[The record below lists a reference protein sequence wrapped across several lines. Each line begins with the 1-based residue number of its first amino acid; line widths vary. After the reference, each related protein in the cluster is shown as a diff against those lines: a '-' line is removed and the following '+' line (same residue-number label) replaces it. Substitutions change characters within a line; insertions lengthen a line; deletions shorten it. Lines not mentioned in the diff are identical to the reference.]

1 MEEFNFKAI
10 ENLVKFIGDGI
21 SKISPEDLHSIDI
34 EALLDSSRLLNEKL
48 IVLNYLLENRIKD
61 SSSIKEHT
69 TSKDIDKIEENQID
83 LMDVIV
89 EEEAKSENPIISS
102 SNPNKSINE
111 IHSNSPQTSLADQ
124 FGQQSILDLNK
135 EIGINERYLMTE
147 NLFAGDSEECSDSI
161 QKLNEFENLI
171 QAKDFLKN
179 ELFKKYNWNSK
190 SNHVKRLINLVE
202 RRYQN

>member
-10 ENLVKFIGDGI
+10 ENLVKFIGNGI
-21 SKISPEDLHSIDI
+21 SKISPEDLHSIDM

-61 SSSIKEHT
+61 SSSIKEHP
-69 TSKDIDKIEENQID
+69 TSKNIDKIEENQID

>member
-10 ENLVKFIGDGI
+10 ENLVKIIGDGI

-61 SSSIKEHT
+61 SSSIKEHP

>member
-10 ENLVKFIGDGI
+10 ENLVKIIGDGI

-61 SSSIKEHT
+61 SPSIKEHPI
-69 TSKDIDKIEENQID
+69 SKDIDKIEENQID

-102 SNPNKSINE
+102 SNPSKSINE

>member
-21 SKISPEDLHSIDI
+21 SKISLEDLHSIDI

-102 SNPNKSINE
+102 SNPSKSINE

>member
-10 ENLVKFIGDGI
+10 ENLVKFIGNGI
-21 SKISPEDLHSIDI
+21 SKISPEDLHSIDM

-61 SSSIKEHT
+61 SSSIKEHPT
-69 TSKDIDKIEENQID
+69 PKNIDKIEENQID

>member
-10 ENLVKFIGDGI
+10 ENLVKIIGDGI

-61 SSSIKEHT
+61 SSSIKEYPK
-69 TSKDIDKIEENQID
+69 SKDIDKIEENQID

>member
-10 ENLVKFIGDGI
+10 ENLVKIIGDGI

-61 SSSIKEHT
+61 SSSIKEHP

-83 LMDVIV
+83 LIDVIV

-179 ELFKKYNWNSK
+179 DQNWPLG
-190 SNHVKRLINLVE
+190 VAPR
-202 RRYQN
+202 

>member
-61 SSSIKEHT
+61 SSSIKEHP
-69 TSKDIDKIEENQID
+69 TSKDIDKIEENQIN

>member
-10 ENLVKFIGDGI
+10 ENLVKIIGDGI

-61 SSSIKEHT
+61 SSSIKEHP

-83 LMDVIV
+83 LIDVIV

>member
-21 SKISPEDLHSIDI
+21 SKISPEDLHSIDM

-147 NLFAGDSEECSDSI
+147 NLFAGDSAECSDSI

>member
-10 ENLVKFIGDGI
+10 ENLVKIIGDGI

-61 SSSIKEHT
+61 SSSTKEHP

-102 SNPNKSINE
+102 SNPSKSINE

>member
-21 SKISPEDLHSIDI
+21 SKISPEDLHSIDM

-61 SSSIKEHT
+61 SSSIKEHP
-69 TSKDIDKIEENQID
+69 TSKDIDKIEENQIN

-124 FGQQSILDLNK
+124 FGQQSILDLNN

>member
-61 SSSIKEHT
+61 SSSTKEHP

-102 SNPNKSINE
+102 SNPKKSINE

>member
-61 SSSIKEHT
+61 SSSIKEHP
-69 TSKDIDKIEENQID
+69 TSKNIDKIEENQID

>member
-21 SKISPEDLHSIDI
+21 SKISLEDLHSIDI

-61 SSSIKEHT
+61 SSSIKEHP

>member
-21 SKISPEDLHSIDI
+21 SKISPEDLHSIDM

-61 SSSIKEHT
+61 SSSIKEHP

>member
-61 SSSIKEHT
+61 SSSIKEHP

-83 LMDVIV
+83 LIDVIV

>member
-61 SSSIKEHT
+61 SSSIKEHP

-102 SNPNKSINE
+102 SNPSKSINE

>member
-10 ENLVKFIGDGI
+10 ENLVKIIGDGI

-61 SSSIKEHT
+61 SSSIKEHP

-83 LMDVIV
+83 LIDVIV

-202 RRYQN
+202 RRYQK

>member
-61 SSSIKEHT
+61 SSSIKEYPK
-69 TSKDIDKIEENQID
+69 SKNIDKIEENQID

>member
-10 ENLVKFIGDGI
+10 ENLVKIIGDGI

>member
-61 SSSIKEHT
+61 SSSIKEHP

-102 SNPNKSINE
+102 SNPKKSINE

>member
-10 ENLVKFIGDGI
+10 ENLVKIIGDGI

-61 SSSIKEHT
+61 SPSIKEHPI
-69 TSKDIDKIEENQID
+69 SKDIDKIEENQID

>member
-61 SSSIKEHT
+61 SSSIKEHP

>member
-21 SKISPEDLHSIDI
+21 SKISPEDLHSIDM

>member
-61 SSSIKEHT
+61 SSSIKEYPK
-69 TSKDIDKIEENQID
+69 SKDIDKIEENQID

-111 IHSNSPQTSLADQ
+111 IHSNSHQTSLADQ
-124 FGQQSILDLNK
+124 FGQQYILDLNK

-147 NLFAGDSEECSDSI
+147 NLFAGDSEECSESI